1 MKWYQTLRRKAQE
14 SIPTLASLKV
24 LIPQMIQAAQKV
36 YDEWDQDNEGLNP
49 ELGAG
54 GICQDIAEEMAGVLS
69 MAGIDSATVSASVGD
84 QHVWVFARFSDG
96 VYSIDIPPGTYESGS
111 GYVWRKK
118 KDVRLKPSD
127 LYIDHVSSNPDD
139 FEEMTS
145 E

>member
-118 KDVRLKPSD
+118 KDVRFDPSD
-127 LYIDHVSSNPDD
+127 LYIDNVSSNPDD